1 MTMTD
6 KWQDHSDIIDELK
19 QKDAHFASIFDEH
32 TTLDRQ
38 INKLENDVVKHA
50 SRDEE
55 IEQMKR
61 RKLQLKDEIY
71 KTIDKNKVK
80 SQA

>member
-32 TTLDRQ
+32 TILDRQ
-38 INKLENDVVKHA
+38 IDKLENDVVKHA

-61 RKLQLKDEIY
+61 HKLQLKDEIY
-71 KTIDKNKVK
+71 KILDENKVK

>member
-32 TTLDRQ
+32 TILDRQ

-61 RKLQLKDEIY
+61 HKLQLKDEIY
-71 KTIDKNKVK
+71 KILDENKVK